1 MTKRQSLIE
10 LNAAVPDPSLTAATL
25 VWADALGLEAAA
37 ALTGQTP
44 EGIVTLI
51 ENRLPDVRIEHTR
64 LVSSGQLQEL
74 VGRQQLAE
82 ILTLLKEKTS
92 DMTPGQLLATGTF
105 MHQVSGLQ
113 HDRQLVA
120 KGENPEFSVRIV
132 VDGSPTP
139 AGFRGISIDLSAVG
153 QNSQKT

>member
-1 MTKRQSLIE
+1 MSKRRSLIE

-51 ENRLPDVRIEHTR
+51 ENRLPEVRIEHTR

-74 VGRQQLAE
+74 LGRQQLAD
-82 ILTLLKEKTS
+82 ILARLKDETP
-92 DMTPGQLLATGTF
+92 DMTVGQLLNTGTF
-105 MHQVSGLQ
+105 VHQVSGLQ
-113 HDRQLVA
+113 HDRQLSA
-120 KGENPEFSVRIV
+120 KHEEPKFSIHISTDGAPAPE
-132 VDGSPTP
+132 
-139 AGFRGISIDLSAVG
+139 GFRGLVINVPT
-153 QNSQKT
+153 QNKEDR